1 MRDTNEHLE
10 RKRLFTSIYSKSTIT
25 RSSEISRAV
34 NSICHQRLVRRLQKQ
49 ADECK
54 SVDVYSLTKEC
65 SMDIITA
72 YIYGEKNGTNW
83 VVDPIEAAPH
93 LSAFQRAAD
102 LWSFFAS
109 TEIPNLVAILNWFG
123 IKLIPPT
130 VDAAFEH
137 IHSFVLGITTR
148 AIDTCRSS
156 LTKGND
162 PDGVTEH
169 VWQKLEDVPE
179 AERLNMIASD
189 MVDQL
194 HAGHLA
200 TGVVLTYLMLE
211 LSRNPDIQE
220 RLSIELTSSADPQ
233 ASGLLDAVI
242 METIRMYPAG
252 FGPFP
257 RVAPANATVA
267 GFAIPKNTIVTASP
281 YMLGR
286 NPDIFPRPD
295 KWLPER
301 WLQAGPDQTRIM
313 RQWTWMFMSGQR
325 ICVGQHL
332 AVRGK

>member
-1 MRDTNEHLE
+1 MRDTHEHLE
-10 RKRLFTSIYSKSTIT
+10 RKRLFTSIYSKSTIS

-34 NSICHQRLVRRLQKQ
+34 SSICHQKLVHRLQKQ
-49 ADECK
+49 AHECK

-72 YIYGEKNGTNW
+72 YIYGKKNGTNW
-83 VVDPIEAAPH
+83 VGSPSQAAPH

-102 LWSFFAS
+102 PWSFFAS
-109 TEIPNLVAILNWFG
+109 TEMPKLVAILNWFG

-130 VDAAFEH
+130 VDTASDH

-162 PDGVTEH
+162 PGVMEH
-169 VWQKLEDVPE
+169 VWQRLEDVPE

-220 RLSIELTSSADPQ
+220 RLSIELTTSAESQ

-286 NPDIFPRPD
+286 NSEIFPRPD

-301 WLQAGPDQTRIM
+301 WLQAGPHQLRIM

-332 AVRGK
+332 AVLGK

>member
-1 MRDTNEHLE
+1 MVVVCFYGDAKTSCDLE
-10 RKRLFTSIYSKSTIT
+10 LIR
-25 RSSEISRAV
+25 
-34 NSICHQRLVRRLQKQ
+34 
-49 ADECK
+49 
-54 SVDVYSLTKEC
+54 
-65 SMDIITA
+65 
-72 YIYGEKNGTNW
+72 
-83 VVDPIEAAPH
+83 
-93 LSAFQRAAD
+93 
-102 LWSFFAS
+102 
-109 TEIPNLVAILNWFG
+109 
-123 IKLIPPT
+123 IKLIPPS
-130 VDAAFEH
+130 VDTAFER

-148 AIDTCRSS
+148 AIDRYRSNI
-156 LTKGND
+156 TKGND

-179 AERLNMIASD
+179 VERLNVIASD

-200 TGVVLTYLMLE
+200 TGVVLTYVMLE
-211 LSRNPDIQE
+211 FSRNPDIQE
-220 RLSIELTSSADPQ
+220 RLSIELTTSTDPKV
-233 ASGLLDAVI
+233 SVILDAVI

-267 GFAIPKNTIVTASP
+267 GFAVPKNTIVTASP

-286 NPDIFPRPD
+286 NSNIFPRPD

-301 WLQAGPDQTRIM
+301 WLQAGPDQARIM

-332 AVRGK
+332 AVVSK

>member
-1 MRDTNEHLE
+1 MRDTREHLE
-10 RKRLFTSIYSKSTIT
+10 RKRLFTSIYSKSTIS
-25 RSSEISRAV
+25 RSTETSRAV
-34 NSICHQRLVRRLQKQ
+34 SSICHQMLVRRLQKQ
-49 ADECK
+49 ADERK

-72 YIYGEKNGTNW
+72 YIYGKKNGTNW
-83 VVDPIEAAPH
+83 VVNPTQAAPH

-102 LWSFFAS
+102 PWSFFAS
-109 TEIPNLVAILNWFG
+109 TEMPKLVAILNWFG
-123 IKLIPPT
+123 IKLISPT
-130 VDAAFEH
+130 VDTAFDH

-156 LTKGND
+156 LTKGDNA
-162 PDGVTEH
+162 DGVIEH
-169 VWQKLEDVPE
+169 VWQKLEDFPK
-179 AERLNMIASD
+179 ADRLNMIASD

-220 RLSIELTSSADPQ
+220 RLSIELATSDDPQ
-233 ASGLLDAVI
+233 ASGTLDAVI

-267 GFAIPKNTIVTASP
+267 GFAVPKNTIVTASP

-286 NPDIFPRPD
+286 NSNIFPRPD

-332 AVRGK
+332 AVLGK